1 MGRTEFQT
9 WILTTSEPGLA
20 EQKQQLQRDEMALFH
35 ERMLKYAR
43 KLLDTADIV
52 REAMLRQRFRHWAFD
67 TPSCRLLALDYCPLE
82 PVPIP

>member
-52 REAMLRQRFRHWAFD
+52 RDAMYGQQAFEKVCC
-67 TPSCRLLALDYCPLE
+67 S
-82 PVPIP
+82 

>member
-52 REAMLRQRFRHWAFD
+52 I
-67 TPSCRLLALDYCPLE
+67 ALGKAWKRRNRR
-82 PVPIP
+82 

>member
-52 REAMLRQRFRHWAFD
+52 REAM
-67 TPSCRLLALDYCPLE
+67 
-82 PVPIP
+82 